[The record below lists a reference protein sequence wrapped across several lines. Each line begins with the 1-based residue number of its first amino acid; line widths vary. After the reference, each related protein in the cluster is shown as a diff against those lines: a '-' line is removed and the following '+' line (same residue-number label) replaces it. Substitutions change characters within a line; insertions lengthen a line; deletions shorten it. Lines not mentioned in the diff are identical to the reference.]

1 MFDFQQKRG
10 DLMISCEK
18 LKKSPLFKG
27 IEEEGIFAVLSCLAP
42 SQKTYRKGQSIFRIG
57 DSITDIGFILRG
69 SVLVEKED
77 FWGNRSILVHLRES
91 DIFGESFASLGA
103 KALFNTV
110 AAEDSEILFLSA
122 GSALT
127 CCSSACPFHHRLI
140 LNLLSV
146 IAEKNTVMAGKIDVM
161 SQRTVREKLLTYLSS
176 QAQLHGSSSFEI
188 PLNRQQ
194 LADYLAIDRS
204 HMTVELGKLEKEG
217 ILRFRR
223 NFFRLL

>member
-10 DLMISCEK
+10 GLMISCEK

-27 IEEEGIFAVLSCLAP
+27 IEEEGISAVLSCLAP

-103 KALFNTV
+103 KGSV
-110 AAEDSEILFLSA
+110 QYCRRGRQRDSLSQRRIRSDLLFLRLPLPPPAHIKSFIRHRRKKHGNGRKNRCDVTAHCPRKASHLSFLA
-122 GSALT
+122 GAAS
-127 CCSSACPFHHRLI
+127 RL
-140 LNLLSV
+140 
-146 IAEKNTVMAGKIDVM
+146 
-161 SQRTVREKLLTYLSS
+161 
-176 QAQLHGSSSFEI
+176 
-188 PLNRQQ
+188 
-194 LADYLAIDRS
+194 
-204 HMTVELGKLEKEG
+204 
-217 ILRFRR
+217 
-223 NFFRLL
+223 FFL

>member
-1 MFDFQQKRG
+1 
-10 DLMISCEK
+10 MISYQK
-18 LKKSPLFKG
+18 LKKSPLFRG
-27 IEEEGIFAVLSCLAP
+27 IQEKDTMAVLSCLAP
-42 SQKTYRKGQSIFRIG
+42 SQKKYKKGETIFRVG
-57 DSITDIGFILRG
+57 EAVPDLGFILRG
-69 SVLVEKED
+69 SVSMEKED
-77 FWGNRSILVHLRES
+77 FWGNRSILEHLGEG

-103 KALFNTV
+103 ESAFNAV
-110 AAEDSEILFLSA
+110 AAEDSDILFLSI
-122 GSALT
+122 GPILT

-217 ILRFRR
+217 ILCFRR
-223 NFFRLL
+223 NSFRLL